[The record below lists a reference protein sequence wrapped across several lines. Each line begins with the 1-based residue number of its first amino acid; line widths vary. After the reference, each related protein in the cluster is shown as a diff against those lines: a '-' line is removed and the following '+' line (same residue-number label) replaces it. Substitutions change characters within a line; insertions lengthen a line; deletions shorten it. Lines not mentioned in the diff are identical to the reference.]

1 MTKIKHST
9 FTLKRRPKTNLK
21 SLLLLYEK
29 NYLILNKIIPDFNK
43 NLTMCY
49 LLPEGKNNSK
59 VTIELIKDSK
69 YTSTLIINQSKVLD
83 DNLLS
88 TKIKVAIYHD
98 FKMAEV
104 RTFNGRYLFWAINR
118 YPNKNMFHKDE
129 KFQWNKF
136 LLEWLSFSKKEGLAD
151 KVFNLSALI

>member
-1 MTKIKHST
+1 MTKIKHSN
-9 FTLKRRPKTNLK
+9 FTLKRRPRTNLK

-29 NYLILNKIIPDFNK
+29 NYLILNKLIPDFNK

-59 VTIELIKDSK
+59 VTIKLIKDSK
-69 YTSTLIINQSKVLD
+69 YTSTLIINQSKILD
-83 DNLLS
+83 NNLLS

-136 LLEWLSFSKKEGLAD
+136 LSEWLSFSKKEGLAD
-151 KVFNLSALI
+151 KAYNRNALR